1 MVEVFLFFIF
11 SKGVQGFVKL
21 SCLESLEQMEG
32 FKDSRKAECFK
43 GGERG

>member
-21 SCLESLEQMEG
+21 SFVFGAFGTDGGFQRLQEG
-32 FKDSRKAECFK
+32 
-43 GGERG
+43 